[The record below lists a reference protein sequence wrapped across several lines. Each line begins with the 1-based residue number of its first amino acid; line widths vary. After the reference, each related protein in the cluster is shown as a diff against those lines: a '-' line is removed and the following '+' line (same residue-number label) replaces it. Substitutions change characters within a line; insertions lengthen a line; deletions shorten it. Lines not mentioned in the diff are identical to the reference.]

1 MSATSRTRAR
11 GRARSRTALLT
22 ATAAVAA
29 LVLAACGS
37 AVAPETV
44 ALAGGGSG
52 TAVGASGAGP
62 DVTGTGGGD
71 VATTDGGSTD
81 TGSGGTVSTGS
92 GSGSTGGGTDGTG
105 GGGAGGAGPSGP
117 KAQDPGGT
125 DEGVDCSG
133 LADDTGLDSDS
144 ITIGNA
150 TDISGPVP
158 GLFEE
163 SQKATQAFV
172 AYFNASG
179 STICGRKLELVT
191 YDARTDGS
199 ADQQAAAR
207 ACDDAFAMV
216 GSMSAFDSGGA
227 ATTEQCGLPDVRA
240 ITTTK
245 QRTACTICY
254 AAQPAGPEE
263 FQNAVPDY
271 IMRNHGGGQKAAMLY
286 LEGGAATENGPAQ
299 VRHMEKR
306 GMKFVYVQS
315 VSTAEFNYAPYVQA
329 MKERGVETVQF
340 VGANPF
346 FGRLAQAMAQQDFE
360 PELYLLDPTAYSPQF
375 TETGGDAVVGTV
387 VFINFLPFE
396 EARTNEEMQLY
407 LQWLERVSPGSD
419 PGFFGLFAWSATR
432 LFVQRAASLGGDLSR
447 ESLIKAMGSVD
458 GWTSNGLH
466 SPQKVSAKRIGDC
479 WRFIQWTGSTWKAL
493 EGSKY
498 QCRGTTAG

>member
-1 MSATSRTRAR
+1 MSALGREAR
-11 GRARSRTALLT
+11 PLLLAL
-22 ATAAVAA
+22 TAAVTAVA
-29 LVLAACGS
+29 LAACGS
-37 AVAPETV
+37 AVTPETV
-44 ALAGGGSG
+44 ALARTGSGTGTVVAGSG
-52 TAVGASGAGP
+52 TAGSVGTASGTT
-62 DVTGTGGGD
+62 DLTTSSGTTDSAGGD
-71 VATTDGGSTD
+71 GPAA
-81 TGSGGTVSTGS
+81 
-92 GSGSTGGGTDGTG
+92 STGGDTDDPGS
-105 GGGAGGAGPSGP
+105 GPSGQGQDP
-117 KAQDPGGT
+117 AQPDPGGT
-125 DEGVDCSG
+125 SKGVDCSG
-133 LADDTGLDSDS
+133 LADDTGLDADS
-144 ITIGNA
+144 ITLGNA

-163 SQKATQAFV
+163 SQKAAQAFV

-179 STICGRKLELVT
+179 ATICGRSLDLVT
-191 YDARTDGS
+191 YDTRTDGS

-207 ACDDAFAMV
+207 ACEDAFALV

-227 ATTEQCGLPDVRA
+227 AQTEQCGLPDVRA

-263 FQNAVPDY
+263 FQNAVPDF
-271 IMRNHGGGQKAAMLY
+271 IMRNYGGGQKAAMLY

-299 VRHMEKR
+299 VRHMEAR

-329 MKERGVETVQF
+329 MKERGVETIQF

-346 FGRLAQAMAQQDFE
+346 FGRLAQAMAQQGFE
-360 PELYLLDPTAYSPQF
+360 PKLYLLDPTAYSSQY
-375 TETGGDAVVGTV
+375 TEPGGDAVVGTV
-387 VFINFLPFE
+387 VFLNFLPFE
-396 EARTNEEMQLY
+396 EAASNGEMKLY
-407 LQWLERVSPGSD
+407 LQWLERVSPGSE
-419 PGFFGLFAWSATR
+419 PGFFGVFAWSAMR
-432 LFVQRAASLGGDLSR
+432 LFVERASSLGGDLSR
-447 ESLIKAMGSVD
+447 ESLIEAMGSVE

-479 WRFIQWTGSTWKAL
+479 WRFVQWTGSTWKPL

>member
-1 MSATSRTRAR
+1 MSTTGTRR
-11 GRARSRTALLT
+11 RSGPTRTAMLT
-22 ATAAVAA
+22 ASTAVAA

-37 AVAPETV
+37 TVAPETV

-52 TAVGASGAGP
+52 TAIGATGS
-62 DVTGTGGGD
+62 GTGPTGVDGGGI
-71 VATTDGGSTD
+71 ATDGGGSTD
-81 TGSGGTVSTGS
+81 TGSGSTDGTGS
-92 GSGSTGGGTDGTG
+92 GSGDSGGGTGGTG
-105 GGGAGGAGPSGP
+105 GDGGGSAGPSGP
-117 KAQDPGGT
+117 RAPDPGGT
-125 DEGVDCSG
+125 DKGVDCSG

-191 YDARTDGS
+191 YDTRTDGS

-207 ACDDAFAMV
+207 ACDDVFAMV

-346 FGRLAQAMAQQDFE
+346 FGRLAQAMAQQDFK
-360 PELYLLDPTAYSPQF
+360 PELYLLDPTAYSPNF

-387 VFINFLPFE
+387 VFVNFLPFE
-396 EARTNEEMQLY
+396 EARSNAEMQLY

-447 ESLIKAMGSVD
+447 ETLIEAMGSVD

-479 WRFIQWTGSTWKAL
+479 WRFITWTGSTWKAL